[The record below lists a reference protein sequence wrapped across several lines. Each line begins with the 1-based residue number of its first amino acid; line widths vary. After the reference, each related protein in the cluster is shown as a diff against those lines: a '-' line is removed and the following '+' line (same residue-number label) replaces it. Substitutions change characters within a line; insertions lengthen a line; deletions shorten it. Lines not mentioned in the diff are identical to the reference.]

1 MLKLLRISV
10 MDRENPEEPALKM
23 KFYQEIRRFVT
34 QAGFACEETAVDG
47 LMFLKTW
54 NAAGETLYIL
64 PAAISARSPEEAA
77 EEYRKRSAA
86 GKLLQGAAMAGLPDK
101 TGGNA
106 GSCGRNYSQAGTCV
120 VTIAEDRWRKQNSL
134 YRARVLSHLGKFRSI
149 FARNCSVE
157 RIDRGTANR
166 FMDANHTYG
175 ASACR
180 HCYGLT
186 DRNSGMLVAAAT
198 FSNSRKWIK
207 EGREIRSYEWI
218 RYASASGTRIP
229 GGMGKVLK
237 KFMEDIRPDDIMSYA
252 DLEWSDGAVY
262 RRLGFVE
269 DGQKEPVLFTI
280 DPEDWSRKAFRQ
292 GHGTPQTG
300 QPARILQP
308 EDFRTDGMLWYM
320 NDGSLKYRL
329 RLPARP

>member
-1 MLKLLRISV
+1 
-10 MDRENPEEPALKM
+10 MDRENPEGPALKM

-47 LMFLKTW
+47 LMFLKTR
-54 NAAGETLYIL
+54 NAAGEILYIL

-86 GKLLQGAAMAGLPDK
+86 GKLLQGAAMTGLPDK

-106 GSCGRNYSQAGTCV
+106 GTCGRNYSQAGTCV
-120 VTIAEDRWRKQNSL
+120 MTIAEDRWRKQNSL

-237 KFMEDIRPDDIMSYA
+237 RFMEDIRPDDIMSYA
-252 DLEWSDGAVY
+252 DLEWSDGDVY
-262 RRLGFVE
+262 RQLGFRE
-269 DGQKEPVLFTI
+269 DGKKEPVLFTI
-280 DPEDWSRKAFRQ
+280 DPENWSRK
-292 GHGTPQTG
+292 
-300 QPARILQP
+300 I
-308 EDFRTDGMLWYM
+308 FRTASTSGTMSHSGTESLSPDTTAGTDTLWYM

-329 RLPARP
+329 RLTVPE

>member
-1 MLKLLRISV
+1 
-10 MDRENPEEPALKM
+10 MDFHREI
-23 KFYQEIRRFVT
+23 QDFVT
-34 QAGFACEETAVDG
+34 QSGAGCTAMLLG
-47 LMFLKTW
+47 GQAILKAVPS
-54 NAAGETLYIL
+54 NGSILYIL
-64 PAAISARSPEEAA
+64 PAEIKARTAEEAA
-77 EEYRKRSAA
+77 EEYHIRTEVRR
-86 GKLLQGAAMAGLPDK
+86 LLQDTFHPGIMD
-101 TGGNA
+101 
-106 GSCGRNYSQAGTCV
+106 GSHESTEGIQT